1 MNKIDSVQKDDLD
14 KYINDFKQYSD
25 NVYPISAVT
34 REGVK
39 ELLHFIDLKVDE
51 IPKPVFDIQIE
62 EDLGAFDNDDS
73 AFEISKIAKD
83 AYVIDGGKINR
94 LAKVTDSRNTEQ
106 VIRLQNILK
115 GMGVF
120 DELKKFGLKNGDVVI
135 LGGLELAYYD
145 DEFWGDEAK
154 G

>member
-1 MNKIDSVQKDDLD
+1 MVLFTNNIKPMSNAEYRKHAENAYNEKVRLAEAENQKDELEYHKYMLEKNQAFHDLLED
-14 KYINDFKQYSD
+14 RANRVKGFQKRENWFKS
-25 NVYPISAVT
+25 V
-34 REGVK
+34 
-39 ELLHFIDLKVDE
+39 
-51 IPKPVFDIQIE
+51 
-62 EDLGAFDNDDS
+62 
-73 AFEISKIAKD
+73 KD
-83 AYVIDGGKINR
+83 AFVIEGGKINR

-120 DELKKFGLKNGDVVI
+120 EELKKYGLKNGDVVI

>member
-1 MNKIDSVQKDDLD
+1 MD
-14 KYINDFKQYSD
+14 KYLEEFKQFNKD
-25 NVYPISAVT
+25 IFAISAVT
-34 REGVK
+34 QEGIK
-39 ELLHFIDLKVDE
+39 ELLHFIDSKVDE
-51 IPKPVFDIQIE
+51 IPKPVFDIQVE
-62 EDLGAFDNDDS
+62 EDLGAYDNDDS
-73 AFEISKIAKD
+73 AFEINKIAKD